1 MAEDRC
7 DFLFSTGEFTER
19 DVRDDWSGLFDLV
32 ENHVDEDGGEEESK
46 FRETNASES
55 ITAGTAVSGVSGSS
69 RRRDS
74 SSSSVGSGRETV
86 RAEDLLHNDKETED
100 DREGEVEEP
109 LGGGGGTAMQALGG
123 GGGRAVPKNW
133 ESEEKRISTHSRHHR
148 RRRQKKHRYT
158 Q

>member
-74 SSSSVGSGRETV
+74 SSSVGSGRETV

-123 GGGRAVPKNW
+123 GGRAVPKNW